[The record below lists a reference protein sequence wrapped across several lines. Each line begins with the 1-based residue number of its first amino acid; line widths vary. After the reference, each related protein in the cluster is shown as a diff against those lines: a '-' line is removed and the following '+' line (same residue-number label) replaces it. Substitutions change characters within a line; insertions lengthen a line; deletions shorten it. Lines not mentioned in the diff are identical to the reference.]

1 CGGIHRHY
9 PGTKVSE
16 RCCAMIEGLIARIKA
31 FVMTASAV
39 IAVLVGAYILGG
51 RAARRSAEIKNQR
64 EENKRLSTTV
74 EVKNETTAKVRR
86 MDDDAVDDEL
96 SANWMRD

>member
-1 CGGIHRHY
+1 
-9 PGTKVSE
+9 
-16 RCCAMIEGLIARIKA
+16 MMEGLIARIKA
-31 FVMTASAV
+31 LVMTASAV
-39 IAVLVGAYILGG
+39 IAVLLGAYILGG

-64 EENKRLSTTV
+64 EENKRLRTTF

-86 MDDDAVDDEL
+86 MDDGAVDDEL

>member
-1 CGGIHRHY
+1 
-9 PGTKVSE
+9 
-16 RCCAMIEGLIARIKA
+16 MIEGLIARIKA

-39 IAVLVGAYILGG
+39 ITVLFGAYILGG

-64 EENKRLSTTV
+64 EENKRLSTVT
-74 EVKNETTAKVRR
+74 EIRNETTSKVRR
-86 MDDDAVDDEL
+86 MDDDAVDNEL

>member
-1 CGGIHRHY
+1 
-9 PGTKVSE
+9 
-16 RCCAMIEGLIARIKA
+16 MIEGLIARIKA
-31 FVMTASAV
+31 FAMTASAV
-39 IAVLVGAYILGG
+39 IAVLLGAYILGG

-74 EVKNETTAKVRR
+74 EVKNETTTKVRR
-86 MDDDAVDDEL
+86 MDDGAVDDEL